1 MKNILIILLTSLVWA
16 FVIKIFFVP
25 KAQQEDSSAVAAVEE
40 VATVSEETPEI
51 KEVPQPQPSKRKAT
65 TESTEETKKAAL
77 PAADFS
83 LKQTDKSKN
92 TATATTTAEKATI
105 NYATEIVGKW
115 TPVEGAEEPLEFTKY
130 GTVIQTKYGT
140 VKIRSNYTLSD
151 KSLKIGYD
159 TARCKINKV
168 GSVTY
173 LEIFDASDYSGK
185 YKRISQPRNIAM
197 QSLPVSGYAEYIVGK
212 WTAIDGQEEPL
223 EMTKY
228 GTAIQ
233 TKYGSVDIRN
243 DYTLNG
249 NRLTIG
255 YDKAR
260 VVISE
265 DSAYYYLEIYNSE
278 DFSGRYR
285 KSK

>member
-25 KAQQEDSSAVAAVEE
+25 KAQQEDSVVVTTVEE
-40 VATVSEETPEI
+40 VAAPEKTTETP
-51 KEVPQPQPSKRKAT
+51 KAPQPQPSKRKAA
-65 TESTEETKKAAL
+65 TESTEETKKVAL
-77 PAADFS
+77 PDADIS

-92 TATATTTAEKATI
+92 TATTAEKATI
-105 NYATEIVGKW
+105 NYTTEIVGKW
-115 TPVEGAEEPLEFTKY
+115 TPVEGAEYLLEFTKY
-130 GTVIQTKYGT
+130 NVAIQHRGYQRRIEYNLKG
-140 VKIRSNYTLSD
+140 KE
-151 KSLKIGYD
+151 LKIMYD
-159 TARCKINKV
+159 NAKCKITKEGGN
-168 GSVTY
+168 Y
-173 LEIFDASDYSGK
+173 FLEIYNSEDFSGR
-185 YKRISQPRNIAM
+185 YKRISQPRKINATPL
-197 QSLPVSGYAEYIVGK
+197 SVSTYAENICGR
-212 WTAIDGQEEPL
+212 WIPIDGQEYPL
-223 EMTKY
+223 EVTKY

-233 TKYGSVDIRN
+233 HRGYERRIEYNLSGEYMQIQ
-243 DYTLNG
+243 
-249 NRLTIG
+249 

>member
-25 KAQQEDSSAVAAVEE
+25 KAQQEDSVVVTTVEE
-40 VATVSEETPEI
+40 VAAPEKTTETP
-51 KEVPQPQPSKRKAT
+51 KAPQPQPSKRKAA
-65 TESTEETKKAAL
+65 TESTEETKKVAL
-77 PAADFS
+77 PDADIS

-92 TATATTTAEKATI
+92 TATTTTTAEKATI

-140 VKIRSNYTLSD
+140 VKIRSNYTLSE

-212 WTAIDGQEEPL
+212 WSAIDGQEEPL
-223 EMTKY
+223 EITKY

>member
-25 KAQQEDSSAVAAVEE
+25 KAQQEDSVVVTTVEQ
-40 VATVSEETPEI
+40 VATPEKTTETP
-51 KEVPQPQPSKRKAT
+51 KAPQSQVAKRKAA
-65 TESTEETKKAAL
+65 TEGSVETKKVAL

-159 TARCKINKV
+159 TARCKITKV